1 MIFDF
6 LKKQNNLIKKRKIIK
21 LIIVSLN
28 ISEKQK
34 ELYIEAISI
43 LKEDWLENLYINLTN
58 FTKRLELEEL
68 DNINGQNFSK
78 IAWMRKKEIKQ
89 KQKEL
94 NSFSFLIN
102 NL

>member
-43 LKEDWLENLYINLTN
+43 LKED
-58 FTKRLELEEL
+58 
-68 DNINGQNFSK
+68 
-78 IAWMRKKEIKQ
+78 
-89 KQKEL
+89 
-94 NSFSFLIN
+94 
-102 NL
+102 